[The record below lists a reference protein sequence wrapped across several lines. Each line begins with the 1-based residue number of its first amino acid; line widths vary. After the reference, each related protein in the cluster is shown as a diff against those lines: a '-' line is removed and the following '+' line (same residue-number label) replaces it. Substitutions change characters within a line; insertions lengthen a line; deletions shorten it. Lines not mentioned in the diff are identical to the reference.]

1 MTSQLHSA
9 HTLWQCCQEP
19 PEGLQHQQRR
29 LWWVVPRVTHHL
41 VLRPKLLL
49 LPVLL
54 RLPVVVV
61 EAFDVEDTNER
72 LLFVY

>member
-1 MTSQLHSA
+1 M
-9 HTLWQCCQEP
+9 
-19 PEGLQHQQRR
+19 
-29 LWWVVPRVTHHL
+29 THHL